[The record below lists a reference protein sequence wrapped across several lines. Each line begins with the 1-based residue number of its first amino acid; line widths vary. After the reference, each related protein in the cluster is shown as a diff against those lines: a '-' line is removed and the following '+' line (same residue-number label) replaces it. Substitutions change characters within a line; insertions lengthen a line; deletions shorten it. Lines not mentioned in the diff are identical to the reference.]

1 MNKKKFEYK
10 WVIVGICTLM
20 VCACLGFCNSAKS
33 LYVGPVSEA
42 LNIKRSVFSLNDT
55 IRYLST
61 ALANLFFGKL
71 IAKYRAKTLIM
82 FGFICVAAASVI
94 FSVANVAPIFF
105 IGSFLLGVGLAF
117 TTTTMVGKVVN
128 RWFNKGKGTIM
139 GFVLASS
146 GVGGAIASKVLAPMI
161 YQENNPLGYKDS
173 YMLCALIVAIVGV
186 LALFVFKENP
196 PEPIDTSVVDS
207 KTKKRTITWDGIEYS
222 QALKRPYFIISIFLV
237 FLSGVALQG
246 MSGSAATHIKDVGVD
261 ADFVA
266 TTLSINLVVLAVSK
280 FLTGFLYDK
289 FGLRTTVII
298 CSVTGIMSMLIL
310 TGVTDT
316 FTGKI
321 LSLGYGIIGAF
332 ALPMETVLIPLYAS
346 DLLGQKSFDKA
357 LGVYAAVNTAGFAL
371 GAPIINGFYD
381 ATGTYK
387 YGFLL
392 FATIMIVVLIGFQ
405 FVINAA
411 HKERKKNENQ

>member
-1 MNKKKFEYK
+1 MNKKFEYK
-10 WVIVGICTLM
+10 WVIVAICTLM

-71 IAKYRAKTLIM
+71 IMRYRAKTLIM
-82 FGFICVAAASVI
+82 FGFVCVTAASVI
-94 FSVANVAPIFF
+94 FAVANVAPIFF
-105 IGSFLLGVGLAF
+105 IGSFLLGIGLAF
-117 TTTTMVGKVVN
+117 TTTTMVGKVVT

-146 GVGGAIASKVLAPMI
+146 GVGGAIASKVLAPII

-173 YMLCALIVAIVGV
+173 YLLCALIVAIVGV
-186 LALFVFKENP
+186 LALFIFKENP
-196 PEPIDTSVVDS
+196 PQPIDTTVTDP
-207 KTKKRTITWDGIEYS
+207 KAKKRTIAWSGIDYS
-222 QALKRPYFIISIFLV
+222 VALKKPYFYASILFV
-237 FLSGVALQG
+237 FLSGIALQG
-246 MSGSAATHIKDVGVD
+246 MSGSAATHIKDVGID
-261 ADFVA
+261 ANFVS
-266 TTLSINLVVLAVSK
+266 TVLSIHMVMLACSK
-280 FLTGFLYDK
+280 FLTGFMYDK

-298 CSVTGIMSMLIL
+298 CSVTGILSMLVL
-310 TGVTDT
+310 TGVTNT
-316 FTGKI
+316 FTGKV
-321 LSLGYGIIGAF
+321 LSIGYGVIGAF

-346 DLLGQKSFDKA
+346 DLLGEKSFDKA

-381 ATGTYK
+381 ASQTYK
-387 YGFLL
+387 YGFIL
-392 FATIMIVVLIGFQ
+392 FALIMLIVLVGFQ

-411 HKERKKNENQ
+411 HKERKKTESQ